1 MARKSK
7 STQAGGGARSQGT
20 PQVIVVAPQQKKKK
34 RVKGRNG
41 ASGRGDVSLPSAYR
55 AVGTDVGSIFGM
67 PRLGRAM
74 GAGASMVRGH
84 GDVYPV
90 KTNSLVR
97 GGIATPVPKFVN
109 GSRRGVDV
117 IEREFLGVVYS
128 TTAFTVASYPINP
141 GMPKTF
147 PWGSGIAQFEQYMFD
162 GLLFEFVSTSAAWN
176 GSTQALGTV
185 IMATDYDSLD
195 TNYSTRVQM
204 ENADYSCSTSPMSS
218 LVHVVECDMS
228 ERPTKVLYN
237 RSGPVPV
244 GGDIRMFDLGN
255 FQIATDGF
263 STNGVAIGELWVS
276 YHVRYFKKQV
286 SVPAQFAFSYNTA
299 SCTPASPFGNTSS
312 RITWGICDIVPGF
325 LTLTFNGLSVGV
337 WMLRIMYVGSS
348 GSNYTG
354 LPQYASMTNGSQSVF
369 NDALVQ
375 DSALMGGSFT
385 AEANGTALVFGQTG
399 VYFSVTGP
407 DPVMT
412 FTAAGFNVP
421 ASTECQLFLFRIS
434 NGPPIPLVYP
444 P

>member
-1 MARKSK
+1 MTRKSK
-7 STQAGGGARSQGT
+7 SSQAGGGARSQGT

-34 RVKGRNG
+34 RAKGRNG
-41 ASGRGDVSLPSAYR
+41 ASGKGDVSLPSAYR
-55 AVGTDVGSIFGM
+55 AVGTDVGGIFGL
-67 PRLGRAM
+67 PRLGRAL
-74 GAGASMVRGH
+74 GAGASIVRGH

-97 GGIATPVPKFVN
+97 GGVATPVPKFVN

-128 TTAFTVASYPINP
+128 TSTFTVNSYPINP
-141 GMPKTF
+141 GMSKTF
-147 PWGSGIAQFEQYMFD
+147 PWGSGVAQFEQYAFE

-195 TNYSTRVQM
+195 TNYSSRVQM

-237 RSGPVPV
+237 RSGPVPA

-263 STNGVAIGELWVS
+263 SAAGVAIGELWVS
-276 YHVRYFKKQV
+276 YHVRYYKKQV
-286 SVPAQFAFSYNTA
+286 NVPAQFAFAYNTTA
-299 SCTPASPFGNTSS
+299 ATAAAPFGAINARAS
-312 RITWGICDIVPGF
+312 WGICDIQPSL
-325 LTLTFNGLSVGV
+325 LTLTFVGLPVGS

-348 GSNYTG
+348 GNPYTG
-354 LPQYASMTNGSQSVF
+354 LPQFASMTNGSQLTF
-369 NDALVQ
+369 NDSLVQ
-375 DSALMGGSFT
+375 ESSLFGGTFT
-385 AEANGTALVFGQTG
+385 AEAIGTSLVVGQTG
-399 VYFSVTGP
+399 VYFSVNGP

-412 FTAAGFNVP
+412 FTAAGFTVP

-434 NGPPIPLVYP
+434 SGAPIPLVYP
-444 P
+444 S